1 MHSWAF
7 SKTRF
12 STGLFR
18 SDASQGY
25 KLKKT
30 FSSDLWKVSSDL
42 WKMYCDLWKM
52 YCDLWK
58 MYCDRWKMYCDLW
71 KMYCDLWE
79 MYSDLWKMFS
89 DLWKLA
95 LRKFVFA
102 DFQIDFRK
110 LPNSNEQIFCIWI
123 TGNQDGEHVVYAVL
137 RVNSL
142 KSLEEQGVLN
152 ILLKHVSWRPQRT
165 DSRV

>member
-18 SDASQGY
+18 FEASQGY

-30 FSSDLWKVSSDL
+30 FSSDLWKVS
-42 WKMYCDLWKM
+42 CDLWKM
-52 YCDLWK
+52 FWDLWK
-58 MYCDRWKMYCDLW
+58 MFCN
-71 KMYCDLWE
+71 
-79 MYSDLWKMFS
+79 LWKMFS

-110 LPNSNEQIFCIWI
+110 FPNSNEQIFCIWI

-152 ILLKHVSWRPQRT
+152 ILLKRVSWRPQWT

>member
-18 SDASQGY
+18 FEASQGY

-30 FSSDLWKVSSDL
+30 FSSDLWKVSCDL
-42 WKMYCDLWKM
+42 WKVLCDLWKM
-52 YCDLWK
+52 FCNLWK
-58 MYCDRWKMYCDLW
+58 TFC
-71 KMYCDLWE
+71 
-79 MYSDLWKMFS
+79 DLWKMFS

-110 LPNSNEQIFCIWI
+110 LWNSNEQIFCIWI
-123 TGNQDGEHVVYAVL
+123 TGNQVVLVVVIIIGRYRRGCWEKNCTKKLQEECRAMYPDSEGEY
-137 RVNSL
+137 
-142 KSLEEQGVLN
+142 
-152 ILLKHVSWRPQRT
+152 
-165 DSRV
+165 